1 MSSRSLS
8 SISHLNHLR
17 GSDGSEGS
25 EELKDHHSLPNMIL
39 ICRNQKQAAEGHFC
53 SQVGVQRRSR
63 QKVIIVTIICV
74 LLVFL
79 AFTSL
84 MGREDH
90 TAQDYD
96 ADGSLLSKAMWL
108 FGRLLFWT
116 LWLLLRLLQML
127 LLLIESLLSFIFFAW
142 SPLCRCAS
150 FLLVVHKRRATITDL
165 PLYYS
170 GHLRKK
176 LTKEKD
182 FKKYYG
188 ELRGATLFLY
198 KDDTHDTYTE
208 KLDLGQ
214 LKSMQLHSPYQK
226 KTPTIFTLTLK
237 TEEVQL
243 QMDNSDTGEEWR
255 GYILT
260 VVKKEIPSKLQLLPG
275 QMLQLQEALDQERRR
290 NPTTQRPELPP
301 RPLFLRTPPPS
312 NPPQHLPPPLSAPL
326 PPPPPHRPKTRLRTA
341 LRFLQAEHMLKVN
354 PECGTIILRPSTL
367 ANNYALTLRQQTSSG
382 PILKNFRVT
391 STNVGFVIEL
401 DTAVTVSSLNEVLK
415 YFLEKTEYR
424 LHPFVA
430 SQPYDTRIGE
440 WNSAVRRLQHVSC
453 PKCVSISSAILKT
466 VPKAQVA
473 PMLRSETK
481 EELPPPP
488 TNQDEGDYVMPD
500 DHDPKLK
507 PVQMDGELEAVLKLQ
522 RKNLYTETEEVNTY
536 ENQSSE
542 KPPSAAVQWSGN
554 S

>member
-1 MSSRSLS
+1 MSNR
-8 SISHLNHLR
+8 
-17 GSDGSEGS
+17 
-25 EELKDHHSLPNMIL
+25 
-39 ICRNQKQAAEGHFC
+39 
-53 SQVGVQRRSR
+53 
-63 QKVIIVTIICV
+63 
-74 LLVFL
+74 
-79 AFTSL
+79 
-84 MGREDH
+84 
-90 TAQDYD
+90 
-96 ADGSLLSKAMWL
+96 
-108 FGRLLFWT
+108 
-116 LWLLLRLLQML
+116 
-127 LLLIESLLSFIFFAW
+127 
-142 SPLCRCAS
+142 
-150 FLLVVHKRRATITDL
+150 VVHKRRATITDL

-198 KDDTHDTYTE
+198 KDDTQDTYTE

-290 NPTTQRPELPP
+290 NPTTQSPEIPACFFNVS
-301 RPLFLRTPPPS
+301 R
-312 NPPQHLPPPLSAPL
+312 
-326 PPPPPHRPKTRLRTA
+326 KE
-341 LRFLQAEHMLKVN
+341 AEHMLKVN
-354 PECGTIILRPSTL
+354 PECGSIILRPSTL

-430 SQPYDTRIGE
+430 SQPYDTRIDM
-440 WNSAVRRLQHVSC
+440 SPV

-522 RKNLYTETEEVNTY
+522 RKNLYTEEVNTY

>member
-1 MSSRSLS
+1 MSNR
-8 SISHLNHLR
+8 
-17 GSDGSEGS
+17 
-25 EELKDHHSLPNMIL
+25 
-39 ICRNQKQAAEGHFC
+39 
-53 SQVGVQRRSR
+53 
-63 QKVIIVTIICV
+63 
-74 LLVFL
+74 
-79 AFTSL
+79 
-84 MGREDH
+84 
-90 TAQDYD
+90 
-96 ADGSLLSKAMWL
+96 
-108 FGRLLFWT
+108 
-116 LWLLLRLLQML
+116 
-127 LLLIESLLSFIFFAW
+127 
-142 SPLCRCAS
+142 
-150 FLLVVHKRRATITDL
+150 VVHKRRATITDL

-198 KDDTHDTYTE
+198 KDDTQDTYTE
-208 KLDLGQ
+208 KLHLGQ

-226 KTPTIFTLTLK
+226 KTPTIFTLTLQ

-275 QMLQLQEALDQERRR
+275 QMLQLQDALDQERRR

-301 RPLFLRTPPPS
+301 RPLFLCTPSPFQSPPASASPSSTPPKD
-312 NPPQHLPPPLSAPL
+312 
-326 PPPPPHRPKTRLRTA
+326 KTDNSPEIPACFFHVSRKE
-341 LRFLQAEHMLKVN
+341 AEHMLKVN
-354 PECGTIILRPSTL
+354 PECGSIILRPSTL
-367 ANNYALTLRQQTSSG
+367 ANNYALTLRQQTSRSEIG

-401 DTAVTVSSLNEVLK
+401 DTAVTVSSLNEVLN

-424 LHPFVA
+424 LHPFMA
-430 SQPYDTRIGE
+430 SQPYDTRIDMSPVP
-440 WNSAVRRLQHVSC
+440 N
-453 PKCVSISSAILKT
+453 ILKT

-481 EELPPPP
+481 EKLPPPP
-488 TNQDEGDYVMPD
+488 TNQDDGDYVMPD
-500 DHDPKLK
+500 DHDPNLKL
-507 PVQMDGELEAVLKLQ
+507 VQMDRELEAVLKL
-522 RKNLYTETEEVNTY
+522 RRESLYTETEEVNTK
-536 ENQSSE
+536 QSSE

-554 S
+554 SSTI

>member
-1 MSSRSLS
+1 MSNR
-8 SISHLNHLR
+8 
-17 GSDGSEGS
+17 
-25 EELKDHHSLPNMIL
+25 
-39 ICRNQKQAAEGHFC
+39 
-53 SQVGVQRRSR
+53 
-63 QKVIIVTIICV
+63 
-74 LLVFL
+74 
-79 AFTSL
+79 
-84 MGREDH
+84 
-90 TAQDYD
+90 
-96 ADGSLLSKAMWL
+96 
-108 FGRLLFWT
+108 
-116 LWLLLRLLQML
+116 
-127 LLLIESLLSFIFFAW
+127 
-142 SPLCRCAS
+142 
-150 FLLVVHKRRATITDL
+150 VVHKRRATITDL

-198 KDDTHDTYTE
+198 KDDTQDTYTE
-208 KLDLGQ
+208 KLHLGQ

-226 KTPTIFTLTLK
+226 KTPTIFTLTLQ

-243 QMDNSDTGEEWR
+243 QMDNSVTGEEWR

-275 QMLQLQEALDQERRR
+275 QMLQLQDALDQERRR

-301 RPLFLRTPPPS
+301 RPLFLCTPSPFQSPPASASPSSTPPKD
-312 NPPQHLPPPLSAPL
+312 
-326 PPPPPHRPKTRLRTA
+326 KTDNSPEIPACFFHVSRKE
-341 LRFLQAEHMLKVN
+341 AEHMLKVN
-354 PECGTIILRPSTL
+354 PECGSIILRPSTL

-401 DTAVTVSSLNEVLK
+401 DTAVTVSSLNEVLN

-424 LHPFVA
+424 LHPFIA
-430 SQPYDTRIGE
+430 SQPYDTHIDMSPVP
-440 WNSAVRRLQHVSC
+440 NVLT
-453 PKCVSISSAILKT
+453 T

-481 EELPPPP
+481 EKLPLPP
-488 TNQDEGDYVMPD
+488 TNQDDGDYVMPD

-507 PVQMDGELEAVLKLQ
+507 SVQMDRELEAVLKL
-522 RKNLYTETEEVNTY
+522 RRESHTETEEVNT
-536 ENQSSE
+536 NQSSE
-542 KPPSAAVQWSGN
+542 KPPSAAVHWSGN
-554 S
+554 SSTI